1 MPKTLIVHIGMH
13 KTGSSSLQNF
23 LHKNRDYFLDRHNI
37 DYCEAY
43 PNHGKLA
50 ALFANNYRHF
60 SRIGAFDDA
69 HIGRWKDY
77 YLKTFK
83 TSLDKF
89 GADKFILSGEGFS
102 LSLIHI

>member
-23 LHKNRDYFLDRHNI
+23 LHKNRDYFLNHHKI

-50 ALFANNYRHF
+50 AFFANNYRHF

-69 HIGRWKDY
+69 HICLLY
-77 YLKTFK
+77 
-83 TSLDKF
+83 TSPSPRD
-89 GADKFILSGEGFS
+89 ATLSRMPS
-102 LSLIHI
+102 SA